1 MESNKMYK
9 IYLAYFV
16 FSRWLPAY
24 KHESVLLD
32 LLVTVSELCQYL
44 RISTINSTP

>member
-1 MESNKMYK
+1 MEGNKMYK

-16 FSRWLPAY
+16 FSSWLPAY
-24 KHESVLLD
+24 KHDSVLLD

>member
-1 MESNKMYK
+1 MESTKMYK

-16 FSRWLPAY
+16 FSSWLPAY
-24 KHESVLLD
+24 KHESDLD
-32 LLVTVSELCQYL
+32 FLVTVSELCQYL